1 MKRANCTPL
10 VLISWLLEGQITTAR
25 QSAVPGLRGITMEL
39 QELIRSK
46 AVSPDWLRQRVHSIS
61 SGKHIKPCRNWSRSN
76 TLPRNQSTPGVQR
89 MYRLYS
95 RADIEKF
102 RSTYVSSRELGVTKG
117 PGYAVLAREIEQRVP
132 VAIQSETAKFV
143 RLIAAPIS
151 DSSGQIDLKN
161 PAPRGVFCACFL
173 EERVLD
179 QIILA
184 ISYMPDRDIQLP
196 ILSSQY

>member
-1 MKRANCTPL
+1 M
-10 VLISWLLEGQITTAR
+10 
-25 QSAVPGLRGITMEL
+25 
-39 QELIRSK
+39 QELVEKQYIATKS
-46 AVSPDWLRQRVHSIS
+46 V
-61 SGKHIKPCRNWSRSN
+61 N
-76 TLPRNQSTPGVQR
+76 TGVQR

-117 PGYAVLAREIEQRVP
+117 PGYAALAREIEQRVP

-161 PAPRGVFCACFL
+161 PAPRGVFLCL
-173 EERVLD
+173 
-179 QIILA
+179 
-184 ISYMPDRDIQLP
+184 
-196 ILSSQY
+196 LSGRTRSRSDNFGY